1 MSFKRVVASDQE
13 KPRLVSELDSF
24 ISRWRTLRDSM
35 SNIADKNVRKQA
47 KRTLREV
54 EVLARKIEKE
64 IEDGSIPPEVTDRL
78 SEFQK
83 MKEEFERSKTVIQ
96 ESIDTHDM
104 NDMMKV
110 AADEPNHPL
119 VMSLIDEE
127 QAELDMVQGAS
138 REIVSQMKV
147 LNEAT
152 HRLNNTIQD
161 QHKVLVNIDKTI
173 VDARDEMIAGNEE
186 LATAEEYQKESG
198 HCLYY
203 ILGLVGTIAILV
215 GVVCAWL
222 FWVNK

>member
-64 IEDGSIPPEVTDRL
+64 IEESSIPPEVTGRL